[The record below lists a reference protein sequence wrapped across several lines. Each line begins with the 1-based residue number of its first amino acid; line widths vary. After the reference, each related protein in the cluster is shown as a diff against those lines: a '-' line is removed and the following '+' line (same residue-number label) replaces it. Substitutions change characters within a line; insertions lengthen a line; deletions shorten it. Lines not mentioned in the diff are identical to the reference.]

1 MQAIIMLL
9 PVFVLLYILWRWVE
23 IGNKQLEKERKDG
36 RRDN

>member
-23 IGNKQLEKERKDG
+23 IGNKKLEQERKDG

>member
-1 MQAIIMLL
+1 MQAIIMML
-9 PVFVLLYILWRWVE
+9 PVFFLLYILWRWVE